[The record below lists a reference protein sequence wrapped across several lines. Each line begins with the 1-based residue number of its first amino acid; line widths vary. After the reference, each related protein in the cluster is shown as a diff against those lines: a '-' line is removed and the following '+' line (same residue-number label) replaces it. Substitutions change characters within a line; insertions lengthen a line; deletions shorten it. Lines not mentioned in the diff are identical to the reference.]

1 MQGSQGRRQKE
12 EKVCL
17 IPIALKLKGPLRR
30 SGPSHLQDFARTY
43 FLRGGICNN
52 SVTCSWDSCLSRNF
66 SFTASAI
73 APSRSANLSVCM
85 VSLGWNFSIDSFNS
99 STG

>member
-17 IPIALKLKGPLRR
+17 ISIAVKLKRAAAR
-30 SGPSHLQDFARTY
+30 SGPLHLRDFAQTY

-52 SVTCSWDSCLSRNF
+52 SVTCSWVSGLSRNF
-66 SFTASAI
+66 SLTASAI
-73 APSRSANLSVCM
+73 APSRSANLSVCI
-85 VSLGWNFSIDSFNS
+85 VSLGWNLSIDSLS
-99 STG
+99 IAAG